1 MNDIITT
8 GPYEEYRDA
17 EIAVDLSY
25 ENLILSH
32 LRGIDSETNPPCAE
46 LGEQEPRLG
55 LRLVKLLDV
64 ERTANKVMAEWGH
77 KLPKRDREP
86 SPLETVLGGL
96 RLDIGE
102 IYGGWFPPMGKNRV
116 VRGVDGQPH
125 IGTGGSEYPK
135 KPSSSA
141 LTLPDLD
148 SEVGR
153 GVRVGII
160 DTALYPHS
168 QLQDRWFAAQSSV
181 LTPGGEY
188 DWLEGHSTFVAGL
201 VLAAAPGA
209 RIEVRGLLKG
219 PDATATVWDVATAMA
234 DFIGSGVSV
243 LNLSLGC
250 YTEDGQPPLV
260 LDRAIEVLWP
270 SIMVVAAAGNH
281 GATAETGGLSPKAP
295 IFPAACRGAVA
306 VGAVDGGPEFGPAS
320 FSPQAPWVQ
329 LVAPGVDVKSTYLSG
344 KVLFH
349 YLPGKPLSVPS
360 DEDFHGAAIWSGTS
374 FATGTISGEI
384 AARTKPGETTPQRA
398 LAELLAQDP
407 TEEHKGIGRYVLEP

>member
-8 GPYEEYRDA
+8 GPCEEYRDA
-17 EIAVDLSY
+17 ELAVDLSY
-25 ENLILSH
+25 ENLVLTH
-32 LRGIDSETNPPCAE
+32 LHAIDPENPPCAE
-46 LGEQEPRLG
+46 LGAQEPRLG
-55 LRLVKLLDV
+55 LRLVTLLDV
-64 ERTANKVMAEWGH
+64 ERTARKVVAKWGD
-77 KLPKRDREP
+77 KLPKRDRQL
-86 SPLETVLGGL
+86 SHLETVLDGL

-102 IYGGWFPPMGKNRV
+102 AYGGWTPPMGKNRV

-125 IGTGGSEYPK
+125 IGTGGSGYPGQ
-135 KPSSSA
+135 PLSSG
-141 LTLPDLD
+141 LTLPSAD

-160 DTALYPHS
+160 DTALYPLS

-188 DWLEGHSTFVAGL
+188 NWLDGHATFVAGL
-201 VLAAAPGA
+201 VLAAAPGV
-209 RIEVRGLLKG
+209 RLEVRGLLTG

-250 YTEDGQPPLV
+250 YTEDGQPPFV

-281 GATAETGGLSPKAP
+281 GATVETDGLSRKAP

-306 VGAVDGGPEFGPAS
+306 VGAVDGGHGFGPAS

-329 LVAPGVDVKSTYLSG
+329 LVAPGVDVTSTYLSG

-349 YLPGKPLSVPS
+349 ALPGKPPPPV
-360 DEDFHGAAIWSGTS
+360 DEEFHGAATWSGTS
-374 FATGTISGEI
+374 FATGTISGAI
-384 AARTKPGETTPQRA
+384 AARTKPGLTTPQRA
-398 LAELLAQDP
+398 LADLLAQKP
-407 TEEHKGIGRYVLEP
+407 KEHNGIGQYVPEP